1 MAYDAPVSRLRNR
14 GMFAVLVLVLMALWM
29 FRVALRL
36 SGAAL
41 NLALLAVVV
50 LLVLTWIGR
59 KARGDKSV

>member
-1 MAYDAPVSRLRNR
+1 
-14 GMFAVLVLVLMALWM
+14 MFAVLVLVLMALWM

-50 LLVLTWIGR
+50 LVVLTWIGR
-59 KARGDKSV
+59 KARGDKSA

>member
-1 MAYDAPVSRLRNR
+1 MSRLRNR
-14 GMFAVLVLVLMALWM
+14 GLFAVLILVLAALWM

-41 NLALLAVVV
+41 NLALLAVAV
-50 LLVLTWIGR
+50 LLILTWLGR